1 MFSLPPGC
9 WPMFFYVAIYIIA
22 VLTVAYIDFV
32 CVKFNNKQDTNAEVW
47 LHFLLSVLLTEDRGL
62 INVSSRAS
70 CVVKWAILI
79 DLWLQIY
86 IPWYTAQ

>member
-32 CVKFNNKQDTNAEVW
+32 CVKFNNKQDTNAEV
-47 LHFLLSVLLTEDRGL
+47 
-62 INVSSRAS
+62 
-70 CVVKWAILI
+70 
-79 DLWLQIY
+79 
-86 IPWYTAQ
+86 